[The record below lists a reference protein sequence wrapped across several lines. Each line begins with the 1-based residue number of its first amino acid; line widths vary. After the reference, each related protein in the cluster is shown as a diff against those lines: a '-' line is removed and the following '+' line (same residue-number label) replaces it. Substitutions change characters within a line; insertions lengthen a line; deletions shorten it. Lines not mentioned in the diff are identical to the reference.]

1 MVDFD
6 IPKAGRPIM
15 PDEAKTTEVKPVERR
30 QLRERKQEP
39 GNPYGALLEGNQQA
53 FNRWLQGMFGIFEEI
68 SRFTQTRIQEDMAAW
83 TALTSCR
90 TPEEAMECQ
99 RRFAAKAAEQFT
111 DEMSRLSQL
120 MMKMSVPTPP
130 SSQQ

>member
-1 MVDFD
+1 
-6 IPKAGRPIM
+6 M

-30 QLRERKQEP
+30 QSRERKPEV
-39 GNPYGALLEGNQQA
+39 GHPYGAILEGNQQA